1 MPPQVYQLAEIVAP
15 DTGVITARV
24 LREADARALAAEVKI
39 RIPERRDAGL
49 QELQALATA
58 LDSTPPR
65 KNAEKDD
72 KKNALLVT
80 EVGNEIA
87 HRALAWD
94 HLQRKEFTEAA
105 EELGNAAAL
114 NRGDMWVRYYL
125 CVLKYRIA
133 QSKHAEIEG
142 LPNMMQDL
150 QAVVEWYPEFADAY
164 NLLAIAHLKG
174 GGPIAAMQ
182 AERAAMRL
190 SPRNQQY
197 AYNMAEIYISDKK
210 WEAAKAL
217 LERLKSGSNS
227 EVAAEAAERLGHL
240 ANEQKYGISANAAAA
255 DRKVAAPP
263 SPFDVLEQDAAKRA
277 AAQTAQSSG
286 TADRRP
292 AKFLQGR
299 LVDVD
304 CSQSPAAVL
313 TVSSGG
319 VILKLRTADYK
330 SLLLI
335 GADTF
340 SCAWSDRSVSVNY
353 KPGGMADGDLV
364 SVEVR

>member
-1 MPPQVYQLAEIVAP
+1 M
-15 DTGVITARV
+15 T
-24 LREADARALAAEVKI
+24 
-39 RIPERRDAGL
+39 
-49 QELQALATA
+49 
-58 LDSTPPR
+58 
-65 KNAEKDD
+65 
-72 KKNALLVT
+72 
-80 EVGNEIA
+80 VGNEIA

-105 EELGNAAAL
+105 EELGSAAAL
-114 NRGDMWVRYYL
+114 NRSDMWIRYYL
-125 CVLKYRIA
+125 CVLKYRVA
-133 QSKHAEIEG
+133 LSKHAEIEG

-164 NLLAIAHLKG
+164 NLLAIAHLRG

-197 AYNMAEIYISDKK
+197 VYNMAEIYISAKK
-210 WEAAKAL
+210 WEAARAL
-217 LERLKSGSNS
+217 LEHLKSSSNS
-227 EVAAEAAERLGHL
+227 EVAAEASERLGQL
-240 ANEQKYGISANAAAA
+240 ANEQKYGISANAAAL

-277 AAQTAQSSG
+277 AAQTAQSAG
-286 TADRRP
+286 IADKRP

-304 CSQSPAAVL
+304 CSQSPAAIL
-313 TVSSGG
+313 TVNSGG
-319 VILKLRTADYK
+319 AVLKLRTADYK

-335 GADTF
+335 GADAF
-340 SCAWSDRSVSVNY
+340 SCAWSDRAVSVNY
-353 KPGGMADGDLV
+353 KPGGMSDGDLV